1 MRIRIAL
8 LLVAL
13 LAAALAARLAF
24 AGTSAAPIGTG
35 VVVID
40 TTLGYQAAQAA
51 GTGMV
56 LTSNG
61 EILTNN
67 HVIAGSTALTVVVP
81 GTGRRYGATVAG
93 YDVAADVAVLRLKN
107 ASNLKTVSA
116 STAKAALG
124 QHVRAVGN
132 AGGTGTLTTA
142 AGRITGV
149 GKTITATDGETSE
162 RLTGLIETDADVLA
176 GDSGGPLLDTAGRVV
191 GMDTAASRGGFGYG
205 FDETA
210 ATPDAYAIP
219 IARALSIADQI
230 SSGKSSAAVHIGGT
244 AFLGV
249 QVESLDGNA
258 VIAAV
263 VPGGPAARAGLARG
277 DAITAIDG
285 RQVTAAGVRTY
296 LLTKKPGATVTVS
309 YRDAA
314 GNAGSVHVTL
324 ASGPPQ

>member
-162 RLTGLIETDADVLA
+162 RLTGLLETDADVQA
-176 GDSGGPLLDTAGRVV
+176 GDSGGPLLDTAG
-191 GMDTAASRGGFGYG
+191 SRGGFGYG